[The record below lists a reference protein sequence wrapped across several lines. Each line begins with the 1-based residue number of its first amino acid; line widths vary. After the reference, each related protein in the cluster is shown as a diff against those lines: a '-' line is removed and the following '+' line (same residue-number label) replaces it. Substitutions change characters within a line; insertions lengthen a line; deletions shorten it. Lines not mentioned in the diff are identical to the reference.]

1 MGDYNF
7 DYVIVGAGP
16 CGLTLAY
23 IINQYRPGKKILLMD
38 RERALGGCHRVRR
51 TGGDMNLFTEHGPRI
66 YLDNYLLLR
75 QILTELGTDF
85 YQEFVRYHQQF
96 ANAAVIG
103 ELGLSEITTFVVAY
117 IKHFVNADTGRKVI
131 LDDWMI
137 EKGFSDK
144 IRDLID
150 RTCRVTDGAGADRYT
165 LWEFLELLN
174 QNALYTVHQ
183 PKLPTDQ
190 GFIKKWTD
198 HLYRQ
203 PNITIWTG
211 VTAEKLIS
219 SGGEHG
225 SIVGLTGKGLDG
237 TPYQVKGNMFLLA
250 VPPKY
255 LIKLLADSGEYKAFD
270 KIRDFNFG
278 EENKENEN
286 EMTEE
291 ENENEKNSFSNKVD
305 YNSPLNRK
313 KKTKS
318 ENLKMEMKNN
328 KIENFEMKNEKFYKN
343 KENRKNKNTLTNK
356 NRKIKNKNKENK
368 NNFTLTNENKEMKN
382 RKMKNEKEN
391 ENENGFDR
399 PLNMSW
405 EKLVKW
411 EEACRYLNFI
421 PITYHWVGKKFPT
434 DDVWGMSEDSDW
446 GIVFIVLSD
455 YMTFPNS
462 PSKTVI
468 SVAVTRPFAFSRV
481 TGKSANQSNTQEL
494 LKEVLRQMTEVFP
507 KIAVRPP
514 DHQIISPGVYRSEN
528 GSSWET
534 LDSAFQLTTVGFG
547 PRQSTKYPNLYSVG
561 THNGYSKYGFT
572 SAEAAI
578 QNAVSLCHKIV
589 PESREKYQIGH
600 IWTLKDLIIGLAIL
614 IVIGL
619 IYYYYFRK

>member
-1 MGDYNF
+1 MDYNF

-75 QILTELGTDF
+75 QILNELGTDF
-85 YQEFVRYHQQF
+85 YQEFVRYQQQF
-96 ANAAVIG
+96 MNAAVIG
-103 ELGLSEITTFVVAY
+103 ELGLSEITTFVLAY
-117 IKHFVNADTGRKVI
+117 VKHFVNEDTGRKVI

-137 EKGFSDK
+137 ENGFSDK

-198 HLYRQ
+198 HLYQQ

-219 SGGEHG
+219 TGGEHG

-237 TPYQVKGNMFLLA
+237 TPYQVKGDMFLLA
-250 VPPKY
+250 IPPKY

-270 KIRDFNFG
+270 KIREFNFG

-286 EMTEE
+286 EEE
-291 ENENEKNSFSNKVD
+291 DERRKDFSNKVN
-305 YNSPLNRK
+305 YNSPLNTK

-318 ENLKMEMKNN
+318 ENLKMEIRNN
-328 KIENFEMKNEKFYKN
+328 KIENFE
-343 KENRKNKNTLTNK
+343 NRKMKNTLK
-356 NRKIKNKNKENK
+356 NRNKNKGNK
-368 NNFTLTNENKEMKN
+368 TLINKNKEMKN
-382 RKMKNEKEN
+382 MKNMKNEKEN
-391 ENENGFDR
+391 EENGNGFDR
-399 PLNMSW
+399 PLDMSW

-434 DDVWGMSEDSDW
+434 DDIWGMSEDSDW

-481 TGKSANQSNTQEL
+481 TGKSANQSNTNEL

-507 KIAVRPP
+507 KIAIRPP

-528 GSSWET
+528 GTSWET

-600 IWTLKDLIIGLAIL
+600 IWTLKDLIIIIAIL
-614 IVIGL
+614 VVVGL
-619 IYYYYFRK
+619 LYYYYFRKQ